1 MADPLIVT
9 LGLDPATF
17 AVLDALRRRHFP
29 PGRNLVPAHVTLFH
43 HLPGEEEL
51 AVSGRLQ
58 DVCDGTPPVSVLF
71 PRVRFLGKGVAVEV
85 EAPELIRV
93 RNRLAAGMASWLT
106 PQDRQPYRPHATVQN
121 KADPTAARALYAELA
136 AGWVPFEGRGDRL
149 LLWRYRGGPWEPAG
163 EFSFAGRQTSSPPP
177 GNRV

>member
-1 MADPLIVT
+1 MAAPLILTLRLDLVT
-9 LGLDPATF
+9 FGR
-17 AVLDALRRRHFP
+17 LDALRREHFP
-29 PGRNLVPAHVTLFH
+29 PDRNLVPAHVTLFH
-43 HLPGEEEL
+43 HLPGEEIG
-51 AVSGRLQ
+51 AVCDAVR
-58 DVCDGTPPVSVLF
+58 DVCEGTPPVPLRF
-71 PRVRFLGKGVAVEV
+71 PGVRFLGKGVAVAV
-85 EAPELIRV
+85 ESPELVRV
-93 RNRLAAGMASWLT
+93 RNRLAAVMGGWLT